1 MDRYQNALKRKAIR
15 VMIRNCLLG
24 IYVTEDF
31 SSKSSR
37 QVDQEKTW
45 RNGPLAAVEPGK
57 LYSSLQIL
65 GYVSI

>member
-1 MDRYQNALKRKAIR
+1 
-15 VMIRNCLLG
+15 MIRNCLLG

-65 GYVSI
+65 GYVSIIIK

>member
-1 MDRYQNALKRKAIR
+1 M
-15 VMIRNCLLG
+15 VNCGLLG

-57 LYSSLQIL
+57 QHLILKKFWLYK
-65 GYVSI
+65 

>member
-1 MDRYQNALKRKAIR
+1 MVTFK
-15 VMIRNCLLG
+15 G

-45 RNGPLAAVEPGK
+45 RNGPLAAVEPGMINLHRK
-57 LYSSLQIL
+57 F
-65 GYVSI
+65 YVIYLEYFRDQL

>member
-1 MDRYQNALKRKAIR
+1 
-15 VMIRNCLLG
+15 MIRNCLLG

-57 LYSSLQIL
+57 LNSILQIF
-65 GYVSI
+65 GYISIIIK

>member
-1 MDRYQNALKRKAIR
+1 
-15 VMIRNCLLG
+15 MINCGLLG

-57 LYSSLQIL
+57 QHLILKKFWLYKYNQKS
-65 GYVSI
+65 